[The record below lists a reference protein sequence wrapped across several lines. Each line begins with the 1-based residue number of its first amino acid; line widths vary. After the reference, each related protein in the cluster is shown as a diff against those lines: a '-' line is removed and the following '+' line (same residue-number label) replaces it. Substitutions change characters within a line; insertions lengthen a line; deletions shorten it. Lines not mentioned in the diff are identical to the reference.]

1 MARCSDRPFGEI
13 DSLPRGDESLRS
25 YGWVHLS
32 IRQPWAIIARTKRCL
47 QIMRT
52 EDYPIDRSIGFLLG
66 RTFRRLRPIM
76 EQQINS
82 AGISYGMWFFLRA
95 LWERDGVSQRE
106 IAEMVGLTQPT
117 AWAALRK
124 LEAQKMVTLQPD
136 SEDKRKVLV
145 FLTEKGKGLE
155 EVLLPKME
163 KINELA
169 LQGISKTD
177 LETFRRVLR
186 RIESNIGPSE

>member
-1 MARCSDRPFGEI
+1 
-13 DSLPRGDESLRS
+13 
-25 YGWVHLS
+25 
-32 IRQPWAIIARTKRCL
+32 
-47 QIMRT
+47 MRAQ
-52 EDYPIDRSIGFLLG
+52 DYPIDRSIGFQLG

-124 LEAQKMVTLQPD
+124 LEAQKMVTLRPD
-136 SEDKRKVLV
+136 EEDKRRVLV
-145 FLTEKGKGLE
+145 FLTERGKGLE
-155 EVLLPKME
+155 EVLLPRVE
-163 KINELA
+163 HINEVA
-169 LQGISKTD
+169 LQGISNAE
-177 LETFRRVLR
+177 LATFQRVLR
-186 RIESNIGPSE
+186 KIEANISPAD

>member
-1 MARCSDRPFGEI
+1 MMF
-13 DSLPRGDESLRS
+13 
-25 YGWVHLS
+25 
-32 IRQPWAIIARTKRCL
+32 TN
-47 QIMRT
+47 MRT
-52 EDYPIDRSIGFLLG
+52 QDYPIDRSIGFLLG

-95 LWERDGVSQRE
+95 LWEKDGVSQRE

-145 FLTEKGKGLE
+145 YLTEKGRSLE
-155 EVLLPKME
+155 EVLLPRVE
-163 KINELA
+163 NINEVA

-177 LETFRRVLR
+177 LATFMRVLG
-186 RIESNIGPSE
+186 RIETNIGPGE

>member
-1 MARCSDRPFGEI
+1 
-13 DSLPRGDESLRS
+13 
-25 YGWVHLS
+25 
-32 IRQPWAIIARTKRCL
+32 
-47 QIMRT
+47 MRT
-52 EDYPIDRSIGFLLG
+52 QDYPIDRSIGFLLG

-95 LWERDGVSQRE
+95 LWEKDGVSQRE

-145 FLTEKGKGLE
+145 ALTEKGRSLE
-155 EVLLPKME
+155 EVLLPRVE
-163 KINELA
+163 NINEVA

-177 LETFRRVLR
+177 LATFMRVLG
-186 RIESNIGPSE
+186 RIENNIGPGE